1 MNLIDDIPQV
11 SHQKNVVLTAPYLED
26 EVKKAVFQMEHNK
39 TPDPNAGPV
48 HTYSGPRGRDT
59 KRTLIDNF
67 FWNALYFK
75 SNART
80 NYLF

>member
-39 TPDPNAGPV
+39 TPD
-48 HTYSGPRGRDT
+48 
-59 KRTLIDNF
+59 
-67 FWNALYFK
+67 
-75 SNART
+75 SNGFLQSFSRLSKILVKNIYEVIAAIR
-80 NYLF
+80 